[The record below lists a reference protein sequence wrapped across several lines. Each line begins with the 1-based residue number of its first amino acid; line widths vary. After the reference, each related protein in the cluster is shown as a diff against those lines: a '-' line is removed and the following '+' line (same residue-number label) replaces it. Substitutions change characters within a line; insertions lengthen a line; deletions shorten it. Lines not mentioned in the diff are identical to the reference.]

1 MYCLIKDSRVQKGQ
15 VIGCNPTACPTWDIS
30 TLFSVAQSLLLELGQ
45 HLLSTED
52 AQCPPA
58 FRIESVPSTHTAL
71 LLDACNSFP
80 AGRCPSIHPLKEPA
94 DSLRWIISFS
104 HQEAK
109 EVRLMQEAWERRLRV
124 LVNQYLGRTVQATKT
139 GDYVNIFI

>member
-1 MYCLIKDSRVQKGQ
+1 MSSCNTDNSNKSKSMYCLIKDSRVQKGQ

-58 FRIESVPSTHTAL
+58 LRIESVPSTHTAL

-80 AGRCPSIHPLKEPA
+80 AGRCPSIHPSILSK
-94 DSLRWIISFS
+94 
-104 HQEAK
+104 
-109 EVRLMQEAWERRLRV
+109 
-124 LVNQYLGRTVQATKT
+124 NQL
-139 GDYVNIFI
+139 IH